1 MSESK
6 PYNPEDEYSSSAVV
20 LEKKPRMQSMT
31 VKAALVAGGLSL
43 LATFTPLIPAFS
55 EAVGAMLPPPWN
67 AAAVPVLQ
75 SVLAGAV
82 TVASYYAY
90 KGRTRI
96 GDLEGIRTLPKPQT
110 PAK

>member
-1 MSESK
+1 MPESR
-6 PYNPEDEYSSSAVV
+6 PYDPESEYSSSSIV
-20 LEKKPRMQSMT
+20 LEKKPRAQSMT
-31 VKAALVAGGLSL
+31 VKAALAAGGLSL

-55 EAVGAMLPPPWN
+55 EAVAALLPPPWN

-75 SVLAGAV
+75 SVLAGAA

-96 GDLEGIRTLPKPQT
+96 GDLEGVMTPPEPKA